1 MKQKLKVVW
10 LCHFSNA
17 DVRKHLPMRVPVLE
31 RFVRNMMHNP
41 SKENSDFAQWNTN
54 AIREFEKFTDDIDLY
69 VVAPFHYLTR
79 DEVRFDHN
87 GIHYYFFK
95 DKLSY
100 LGREFSK
107 RVLKK
112 HVFSYSWN
120 RKMAVREIERIK
132 PDIVHLIGAENPYYG
147 LAALDLPKGMP
158 LIVQLQTLLSNPK
171 FKDNYFMDDGDYY
184 FRQGV
189 EMELILRADYIGTT
203 VTEFIPLV
211 KEIKPDAVIV
221 PTCLAVTEP
230 TVVKNLDTAFD
241 FVYFANSIDK
251 AADVALEAFAIAHS
265 RHPSISLDIV
275 GSGSTDFVG
284 QLHRRILELNLANNV
299 VFEGRLATHEDVIT
313 QIRKA
318 RFALLPLKIDLISG
332 TIREAMANGLPVVTT
347 VTPAT
352 PSLNEKR
359 ESVLLSQQG
368 DYDAMAL
375 NMCKLLEDEEL
386 AKRISDNALL
396 TSSESSSNTELM
408 NGWKKVYLDLM
419 KDCTN

>member
-1 MKQKLKVVW
+1 M
-10 LCHFSNA
+10 
-17 DVRKHLPMRVPVLE
+17 
-31 RFVRNMMHNP
+31 
-41 SKENSDFAQWNTN
+41 
-54 AIREFEKFTDDIDLY
+54 
-69 VVAPFHYLTR
+69 
-79 DEVRFDHN
+79 
-87 GIHYYFFK
+87 
-95 DKLSY
+95 
-100 LGREFSK
+100 
-107 RVLKK
+107 
-112 HVFSYSWN
+112 
-120 RKMAVREIERIK
+120 
-132 PDIVHLIGAENPYYG
+132 
-147 LAALDLPKGMP
+147 
-158 LIVQLQTLLSNPK
+158 
-171 FKDNYFMDDGDYY
+171 
-184 FRQGV
+184 
-189 EMELILRADYIGTT
+189 
-203 VTEFIPLV
+203 
-211 KEIKPDAVIV
+211 
-221 PTCLAVTEP
+221 
-230 TVVKNLDTAFD
+230 
-241 FVYFANSIDK
+241 
-251 AADVALEAFAIAHS
+251 
-265 RHPSISLDIV
+265 DIV
-275 GSGSTDFVG
+275 GSGSTDFVE